1 MLTSYK
7 DLPSLAGRVLQ
18 RPTMA
23 RHTAHDAVQHL
34 LKIRAGK
41 GLDPNAHVPRAI
53 VRDLE
58 AATKVLFQLFP

>member
-1 MLTSYK
+1 
-7 DLPSLAGRVLQ
+7 
-18 RPTMA
+18 MA

-34 LKIRAGK
+34 MKIRAGK